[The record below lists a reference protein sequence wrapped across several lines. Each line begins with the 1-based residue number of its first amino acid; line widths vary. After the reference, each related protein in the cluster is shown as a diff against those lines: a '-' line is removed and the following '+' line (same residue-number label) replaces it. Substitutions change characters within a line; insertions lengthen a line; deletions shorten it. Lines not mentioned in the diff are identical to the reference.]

1 MRRVS
6 RKTDRLPQQS
16 HLYTPTP
23 DGFERRLRAWV
34 RLPMDD
40 VSIPGAG
47 GASASPQEP
56 DTRDQAGGT
65 TPTRTGHRRRRGGGP
80 DA

>member
-16 HLYTPTP
+16 FPYTPTP

-40 VSIPGAG
+40 APIPGD
-47 GASASPQEP
+47 ASASPKEP
-56 DTRDQAGGT
+56 DTHDQAGGT
-65 TPTRTGHRRRRGGGP
+65 TRTRKGHRRRRGGGP

>member
-6 RKTDRLPQQS
+6 RKTDRSPQQS
-16 HLYTPTP
+16 HPYTPTP

-40 VSIPGAG
+40 VPTSGD
-47 GASASPQEP
+47 ASASPKEP
-56 DTRDQAGGT
+56 DTRVQAGRT
-65 TPTRTGHRRRRGGGP
+65 TRTRKGHRRRRGGGP

>member
-6 RKTDRLPQQS
+6 RKTDHLPQQF
-16 HLYTPTP
+16 HPYTPTA

-34 RLPMDD
+34 RLPMDN
-40 VSIPGAG
+40 VPIPGAG
-47 GASASPQEP
+47 GANASPQEP

-65 TPTRTGHRRRRGGGP
+65 TRTRKGHRRQRVRGP

>member
-6 RKTDRLPQQS
+6 RKTDRSPQLS
-16 HLYTPTP
+16 HPYTPTP

-40 VSIPGAG
+40 APIPGTG
-47 GASASPQEP
+47 DASASPKET
-56 DTRDQAGGT
+56 DTHDQAGGT
-65 TPTRTGHRRRRGGGP
+65 THTRKGHRRRREGGS

>member
-16 HLYTPTP
+16 FPYTPTP

-40 VSIPGAG
+40 VPILGDTST
-47 GASASPQEP
+47 SPKEP
-56 DTRDQAGGT
+56 DTHGQAGGT
-65 TPTRTGHRRRRGGGP
+65 TRTQKGHRRRRGRGP

>member
-16 HLYTPTP
+16 HPYTPTP

-40 VSIPGAG
+40 VPISGTG
-47 GASASPQEP
+47 GASTSPQEP
-56 DTRDQAGGT
+56 DTRDQARGT
-65 TPTRTGHRRRRGGGP
+65 TRTQQGHRRQRGGGP

>member
-1 MRRVS
+1 MRRGS
-6 RKTDRLPQQS
+6 RKTDRLPLQS
-16 HLYTPTP
+16 HPYTPTP

-40 VSIPGAG
+40 VPIPSAG
-47 GASASPQEP
+47 GSSASPEEHGV
-56 DTRDQAGGT
+56 RDHTGQI
-65 TPTRTGHRRRRGGGP
+65 TPRRKGHRRRRGRRS

>member
-1 MRRVS
+1 MKRVS

-16 HLYTPTP
+16 HPYTPTP

-40 VSIPGAG
+40 VPIPDAW
-47 GASASPQEP
+47 GASAFPEEHGVGDHTGQITPRRKGHRQRRGEEP
-56 DTRDQAGGT
+56 DA
-65 TPTRTGHRRRRGGGP
+65 
-80 DA
+80 

>member
-16 HLYTPTP
+16 FPYTPTP

-40 VSIPGAG
+40 VPIPRHN
-47 GASASPQEP
+47 
-56 DTRDQAGGT
+56 DFRW
-65 TPTRTGHRRRRGGGP
+65 R
-80 DA
+80 

>member
-16 HLYTPTP
+16 HSYTPTP

-40 VSIPGAG
+40 VPIPGTG
-47 GASASPQEP
+47 DASASPQEP
-56 DTRDQAGGT
+56 DTHDQAGGT
-65 TPTRTGHRRRRGGGP
+65 THMRKGHRRRRGGGP

>member
-16 HLYTPTP
+16 YPYTPTP
-23 DGFERRLRAWV
+23 NGFERRLRAWV

-40 VSIPGAG
+40 VPIPSVGD
-47 GASASPQEP
+47 ASASPQEP
-56 DTRDQAGGT
+56 DTHDQAGGT
-65 TPTRTGHRRRRGGGP
+65 TRTRNGHRRRRGGRP

>member
-1 MRRVS
+1 MMRVS

-16 HLYTPTP
+16 HPYTPTP

-34 RLPMDD
+34 RLPMAD
-40 VSIPGAG
+40 VPIPGAG
-47 GASASPQEP
+47 GASASPEAQGVR
-56 DTRDQAGGT
+56 DHTRRIA
-65 TPTRTGHRRRRGGGP
+65 PKRKGHRRRRGGGP

>member
-6 RKTDRLPQQS
+6 RKTDRSPQYS
-16 HLYTPTP
+16 HPYTPTP

-40 VSIPGAG
+40 VPSPGG
-47 GASASPQEP
+47 TNASPKEP
-56 DTRDQAGGT
+56 DTHDQAGRT
-65 TPTRTGHRRRRGGGP
+65 TRTRKGHRRRRRGGP
-80 DA
+80 DG

>member
-6 RKTDRLPQQS
+6 RKTDRLPQQ
-16 HLYTPTP
+16 LYPHTPTP
-23 DGFERRLRAWV
+23 DGFERHLRAWV

-40 VSIPGAG
+40 VSIPGTG
-47 GASASPQEP
+47 DASASPGAQGAREQ
-56 DTRDQAGGT
+56 TRPMA
-65 TPTRTGHRRRRGGGP
+65 PRRKAHRQRRGAGP